1 MKYYLKEVTED
12 GFVEFLLNPFERLAY
27 MGDLLIQKYPKNPQV
42 DDFYLANTES
52 SQLIKLG
59 NIVYKTNDVI
69 LYNAYKLSPSMINKA
84 PFSTALDLQ
93 AKLEEEILLAVE
105 DVRKNRLDEVRSLEK
120 YKETYDSYKKDHFN
134 SIIFSK
140 LGTTPVSFGNY
151 NKTNE
156 RIHEYVTNIQCDEFA
171 EAKAGLID
179 LVSPI
184 VTKLMN
190 SINFIVYEALMDD
203 LEKEADAYIAAEKFS
218 KRELILIDM
227 LNKIKEAEAL
237 SFFAITRTGN
247 MMLCKRA
254 IDHNGKLMSKDGTET
269 IIDIENVERIRH
281 GGRYIYQKKITL

>member
-12 GFVEFLLNPFERLAY
+12 GFAEFLLNPFERLAY
-27 MGDLLIQKYPKNPQV
+27 LGDILIQKYPRNPEV
-42 DDFYLANTES
+42 DDFYLANTKS
-52 SQLIKLG
+52 SELIKLG
-59 NIVYKTNDVI
+59 HIVYKTNDVI
-69 LYNAYKLSPSMINKA
+69 LFNAYKLSSSMINKA
-84 PFSTALDLQ
+84 PFVTALDLRT
-93 AKLEEEILLAVE
+93 KLEEEILLAVE
-105 DVRKNRLDEVRSLEK
+105 DVRNNRLDEVRALEK
-120 YKETYDSYKKDHFN
+120 YKETYDSYKKDHFS

-140 LGTTPVSFGNY
+140 LGTTPVSFGNC

-156 RIHEYVTNIQCDEFA
+156 RIHEYVTNVQCDEFA

-190 SINFIVYEALMDD
+190 SINFIVCEVLIDD
-203 LEKEADAYIAAEKFS
+203 LEKEADAYIAAGKFS

-237 SFFAITRTGN
+237 SFFAITKSGN
-247 MMLCKRA
+247 MINCKKA

-269 IIDIENVERIRH
+269 IIDIERVERIRH
-281 GGRYIYQKKITL
+281 GGRYIYQKTII